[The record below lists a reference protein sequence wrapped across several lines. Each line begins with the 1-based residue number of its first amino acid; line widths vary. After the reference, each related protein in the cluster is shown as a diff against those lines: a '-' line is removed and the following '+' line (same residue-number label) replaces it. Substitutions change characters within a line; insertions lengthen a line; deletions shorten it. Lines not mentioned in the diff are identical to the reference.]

1 MARWPVAGKLAVE
14 LAREAAPG
22 QAARPLPCFPTPNHA
37 VTRRSARLRSATSVT
52 RVSELARS
60 AYHGGGIVAS
70 DLGVCAMPDFGEL
83 FDKAKDL
90 ASEHPDQVHQG
101 IDKVQELAEDHLG
114 SQFEGQI
121 EKAGDLAEGFLGVRQ
136 TPDDEGQSDQNP

>member
-1 MARWPVAGKLAVE
+1 V
-14 LAREAAPG
+14 
-22 QAARPLPCFPTPNHA
+22 
-37 VTRRSARLRSATSVT
+37 
-52 RVSELARS
+52 ARS
-60 AYHGGGIVAS
+60 AYHGGGIIAS

-136 TPDDEGQSDQNP
+136 TPDDEGQRDQDQ